1 MSGMCIQVLIKL
13 GFGKNYPSDIMGRI
27 KCSYGWDGC
36 KGRGWGGG
44 GDRGCWNTWCKCC
57 SGLGSLT
64 CTE

>member
-44 GDRGCWNTWCKCC
+44 AVGIHGVNVAVDWDH
-57 SGLGSLT
+57 
-64 CTE
+64 